1 MLKQAI
7 VLGLFAMSA
16 TTVALAGN
24 TDTLTQIAA
33 TQVDSP
39 VQVNY
44 EANAATN
51 STEPLLQDESSSLV
65 VNAMDQEPEGYA
77 DEALTNL
84 SNTVL
89 FDAVGEWLGTP
100 YRYGGKSKRGTCCS
114 GFVAAL
120 YDELYDLNLYG
131 SSRDQ
136 WTRVKPVKKGQL
148 KEGDLVFFNI
158 RSRSISHVGVYL
170 GSNKFAHASVSRG
183 VIISYL
189 SDSYWARYYFGGG
202 RLREFSFENK

>member
-7 VLGLFAMSA
+7 VLGLIAMSA
-16 TTVALAGN
+16 TTVAFASN
-24 TDTLTQIAA
+24 ADTLTQIAA

-44 EANAATN
+44 EANAAIN
-51 STEPLLQDESSSLV
+51 YFEPSVFEASSLPA
-65 VNAMDQEPEGYA
+65 VNALIEEPEGYA
-77 DEALTNL
+77 EEALTNL
-84 SNTVL
+84 TSTIL

-120 YDELYDLNLYG
+120 YDELYDLNITG

-136 WTRVKPVKKGQL
+136 WTRVNRVKKSQL

-158 RSRSISHVGVYL
+158 RSRSISHVGIYL

-183 VIISYL
+183 VIISDL
-189 SDSYWARYYFGGG
+189 DDAYWARYYFGGG
-202 RLREFSFENK
+202 RLRELSFEDK